1 MLRDA
6 ATGLFVTLVHLRRGS
21 VRVVGGD
28 RVRLGESIGACGSSG
43 NSTQP
48 HVHLQVTDT
57 TDMTTARSLPVL
69 HLDYQEWPSDGGDS
83 AAVTAGVPAE
93 GPVIEGAPPR
103 PPLPGP

>member
-28 RVRLGESIGACGSSG
+28 RLRLGESIGACGDSG
-43 NSTQP
+43 SSTQP

-57 TDMTTARSLPVL
+57 ADMTTTRGLPVL
-69 HLDYQEWPSDGGDS
+69 HLDYQEWPSGGGDS
-83 AAVTAGVPAE
+83 VDVTTGVPAE
-93 GPVIEGAPPR
+93 RPVVGGAPPR
-103 PPLPGP
+103 PPLPGA